1 LEIQADFEGLAG
13 CRSLMEQ
20 YQFVRTALVPGFLGS
35 TPESTAVLQENFELG
50 VRGARKAAEMAVE
63 IDETVVLRVERTHD
77 LVAVAIGSV
86 AEDTAPDAVLA
97 DHTEFAHMT
106 AVAVGTDHTVVG
118 RILAAATTSDIGS
131 PPVGFVAAFAPAE
144 DIVPVPAP
152 TVRIVTAVAEALQ
165 PAHQTAVGEVVADV
179 VAA

>member
-1 LEIQADFEGLAG
+1 
-13 CRSLMEQ
+13 MEQ

-77 LVAVAIGSV
+77 LVAAVVAIGSV